1 MASEGQVVVT
11 DATPTTIEETEGTL
25 RVYLGDDKKNLEC
38 RFYEN
43 QVRSIKNCTTVCLL
57 SFY

>member
-1 MASEGQVVVT
+1 MYHPSVNAMSSEGQATVT

-25 RVYLGDDKKNLEC
+25 RVYFGDDKKNLEC

-43 QVRSIKNCTTVCLL
+43 QVSSIKV
-57 SFY
+57 